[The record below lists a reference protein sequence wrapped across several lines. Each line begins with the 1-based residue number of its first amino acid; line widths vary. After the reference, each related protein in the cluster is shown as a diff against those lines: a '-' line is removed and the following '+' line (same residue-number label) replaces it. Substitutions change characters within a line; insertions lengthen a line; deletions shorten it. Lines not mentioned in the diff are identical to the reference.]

1 MHFARGEYLNLLWL
15 TPVLA
20 FCLLWSL
27 RIRRKRLHEFLSPS
41 LAPRLTQEYSRGRS
55 SVRALLLLGFFAFAV
70 LALARPQWGTRM
82 ETIRRR
88 GVDILVALDTSYSMN
103 TEDIAPTRLAKAKA
117 EVRSL
122 MGKLR
127 GDRLGLVTF
136 AGTAVVQCPLTLD
149 YGAISLFL
157 DTASTETIPDPGTSL
172 ASAITTANAA
182 FIAKEQKYKVL
193 IIITDGEDLEGQVA
207 PALER
212 AREAGVIIYAVG
224 VGTPEGRPIPV
235 RDAKGDVVEYH
246 RDPGGQVVISR
257 LDERS
262 LAEIATPTGGRYF
275 QATTGEAELDE
286 IYSEISQMEKKELES
301 RLFQNY
307 EDRFQ
312 YPLALAV
319 LCLVM
324 EASISERRR
333 LGTSRFRFL
342 NRRIPAGPE

>member
-1 MHFARGEYLNLLWL
+1 MHFARAEYLNLLWL
-15 TPVLA
+15 IPALTA
-20 FCLLWSL
+20 FLFWSL
-27 RIRRKRLHEFLSPS
+27 RSRRRRLERFISPA
-41 LAPRLTQEYSRGRS
+41 LAPRLTQEYSRARAF
-55 SVRALLLLGFFAFAV
+55 VRALLLLGFFTFTV
-70 LALARPQWGTRM
+70 LALARPQWGMRL
-82 ETIRRR
+82 ETIRRK

-103 TEDIAPTRLAKAKA
+103 AEDIAPTRLAKAKA

-122 MGKLR
+122 MEQLR

-136 AGTAVVQCPLTLD
+136 AGTAVIQCPLTLD

-157 DTASTETIPDPGTSL
+157 DTAGTETIPDPGTSL

-182 FIAKEQKYKVL
+182 FIAKERKYKVL
-193 IIITDGEDLEGQVA
+193 IIFTDGEDLEGQVA
-207 PALER
+207 PALEH
-212 AREAGVIIYAVG
+212 AREAGVIIYAIG

-235 RDAKGDVVEYH
+235 RDAKGDIVEYH

-262 LAEIATPTGGRYF
+262 LAEIATSTGGRYF
-275 QATTGEAELDE
+275 RATTGEAELDE
-286 IYSEISQMEKKELES
+286 IYSDVSQMEKKELES

-319 LCLVM
+319 LCLVV
-324 EASISERRR
+324 EASMAERRR
-333 LGTSRFRFL
+333 IRESRFRFL
-342 NRRIPAGPE
+342 NRSIQARTE